1 MRGRFRRHS
10 KLPPELDITAFLNL
24 MVVLVPFL
32 LISAVFSH
40 LSILELNIP
49 PAVENADDPSEALQ
63 LEIIIRK
70 DALDVADRRGGLIR
84 RIDKQ
89 NGRHDFKTLSEVLQ
103 QVKARVPDKLDAS
116 LLAEE
121 DTPYETLIQTMD
133 ATRSVAVLQAGEVV
147 QAELFPDISIGDAP
161 RAAEP
166 QP

>member
-10 KLPPELDITAFLNL
+10 RLPPELDITAFLNL

-32 LISAVFSH
+32 LITAVFSH

-49 PAVENADDPSEALQ
+49 PAVENAEDPSEALQ

-70 DALDVADRRGGLIR
+70 DALEVADRRGGLIR
-84 RIDKQ
+84 RIDNQ
-89 NGRHDFKTLSEVLQ
+89 GGRHDFKTLSEVLQ
-103 QVKARVPDKLDAS
+103 QVKARVPDKLDATV
-116 LLAEE
+116 LAEE
-121 DTPYETLIQTMD
+121 DTPYETLIQAMD

-147 QAELFPDISIGDAP
+147 QAELFPDIAIGDAP
-161 RAAEP
+161 RAAEA